1 MILNAKTRKIIL
13 AVPFSREL
21 CNLIVNF
28 LNKRFYKKINQVK
41 HFDKKNFE
49 IERFQTWKKMFYVGN
64 GPSLTID
71 QLNTNKK

>member
-21 CNLIVNF
+21 CNLMVNF

-41 HFDKKNFE
+41 HFD
-49 IERFQTWKKMFYVGN
+49 
-64 GPSLTID
+64 
-71 QLNTNKK
+71 